1 MAEDKYIPI
10 DHVADHFQV
19 SVSTMRSW
27 VRTKILP
34 DSTYLKIGK
43 TYRFQLQKVED
54 ALRAYNTSKATKL
67 TPTETPNPDQDL

>member
-1 MAEDKYIPI
+1 
-10 DHVADHFQV
+10 
-19 SVSTMRSW
+19 